1 MKTPRITVIGSIN
14 MDLVTVAENMP
25 EQGETISGDSFKTL
39 PGGKGANQA
48 VAAARLGAEVHMIGK
63 VGDDPF
69 GATLFDNFEAQGVN
83 TGAIEKE
90 VGISSGLANII
101 VSNHDN
107 RIIIIA
113 GANGEVTPDYVDGF
127 KGQIEESDYVLIQFE
142 IRKRTIEHILDFCK
156 TLGVPVIINQRRLPC
171 SWMIYI
177 GKRPHTSHQMI
188 MKRRSCLHMI
198 QTACRNSMTG

>member
-48 VAAARLGAEVHMIGK
+48 VAAAGLGAEVHMIGK

-69 GATLFDNFEAQGVN
+69 GDSLLNNFEAQGVE
-83 TGAIEKE
+83 TEAVDTESG
-90 VGISSGLANII
+90 VSTGLANII
-101 VSNHDN
+101 VSDHDN

-113 GANGEVTPDYVDGF
+113 GANGE
-127 KGQIEESDYVLIQFE
+127 E
-142 IRKRTIEHILDFCK
+142 IGRAH
-156 TLGVPVIINQRRLPC
+156 V
-171 SWMIYI
+171 
-177 GKRPHTSHQMI
+177 
-188 MKRRSCLHMI
+188 
-198 QTACRNSMTG
+198 